1 MIWAFIKLYWK
12 QLLILIMLAA
22 LVAGARIA
30 WVSHGKSRY
39 DAGYAQAKTDQAEA
53 DKASLKLRE
62 EEKARDEREAQN
74 RIDQARNDAMLAAQ
88 RAGGL
93 QRQLN
98 TIRQQLRE
106 YSSANGFGSPA
117 GDTGVLLADLLSKSV
132 ERNRQLA
139 DFADRAA
146 VAGATCERQYDSLT
160 KRGTNSR

>member
-1 MIWAFIKLYWK
+1 MIAILKAWWK
-12 QLLILIMLAA
+12 PLALLAVLAL
-22 LVAGARIA
+22 LVAGGRIA
-30 WVSHGKSRY
+30 WVKHGQAQY
-39 DAGYAQAKTDQAEA
+39 DAGYAQRSKDQVAA
-53 DKASLKLRE
+53 DKAALKLRE
-62 EEKARDEREAQN
+62 EEKARNELEAQS

-98 TIRQQLRE
+98 TIGQQLRE
-106 YSSANGFGSPA
+106 YSAANGFGSSA

-146 VAGATCERQYDSLT
+146 AAGATCERQYDSLT
-160 KRGTNSR
+160 KRGTSSR

>member
-1 MIWAFIKLYWK
+1 MITFLKVWWK
-12 QLLILIMLAA
+12 PLALLAVLAL

-30 WVSHGKSRY
+30 WVKHGQAQY
-39 DAGYAQAKTDQAEA
+39 DAGYAKRGEDQVAA
-53 DKASLKLRE
+53 DKLTRKQRE
-62 EEKARDEREAQN
+62 EENARNEREAQN

-93 QRQLN
+93 RNQLD

-106 YSSANGFGSPA
+106 YSTANGFGSSA

-139 DFADRAA
+139 DYADRATT
-146 VAGATCERQYDSLT
+146 AGAICERQYDSLT
-160 KRGTNSR
+160 KRGTSPR

>member
-1 MIWAFIKLYWK
+1 MINILKAWWK
-12 QLLILIMLAA
+12 PLALLAVVAL
-22 LVAGARIA
+22 LVAGSRIA
-30 WVSHGKSRY
+30 WVKHGQAQY
-39 DAGYAQAKTDQAEA
+39 DAGYAKRGEEQVAA
-53 DKASLKLRE
+53 DKLTRKQRE
-62 EEKARDEREAQN
+62 EENARNEREAQN

-93 QRQLN
+93 RNQLD

-106 YSSANGFGSPA
+106 YSTANGFGSSA

-146 VAGATCERQYDSLT
+146 AAGAICERQYDSLT
-160 KRGTNSR
+160 KRGTFSR

>member
-1 MIWAFIKLYWK
+1 MISAFVKSYWK

-22 LVAGARIA
+22 LVGGGRIA
-30 WVSHGKSRY
+30 WVSHGNARY
-39 DAGYAQAKTDQAEA
+39 DAGYTQAKADQAAA
-53 DKASLKLRE
+53 DKAALKLRE

-106 YSSANGFGSPA
+106 YSSANGFGSTA

-146 VAGATCERQYDSLT
+146 AAGSTCERQYDSL
-160 KRGTNSR
+160 KRRGTNSR

>member
-1 MIWAFIKLYWK
+1 MITFLKVWWK
-12 QLLILIMLAA
+12 PLALLAVLAL

-30 WVSHGKSRY
+30 WVKHGQAQY
-39 DAGYAQAKTDQAEA
+39 DAGYAQRGVDQAEA
-53 DKASLKLRE
+53 DKLTRKRRE
-62 EEKARDEREAQN
+62 EENARNEREAQN

-93 QRQLN
+93 RNQLD

-106 YSSANGFGSPA
+106 YSTANGFGSSA

-139 DFADRAA
+139 DYADRAA
-146 VAGATCERQYDSLT
+146 AAGATCERQYDSLT
-160 KRGTNSR
+160 KLVTSSR

>member
-1 MIWAFIKLYWK
+1 MITFLKAWWK
-12 QLLILIMLAA
+12 PLMLLAVLAL
-22 LVAGARIA
+22 LVAGCRIA
-30 WVSHGKSRY
+30 WVKHGQVQY
-39 DAGYAQAKTDQAEA
+39 DAGYAKRGEDQKEV
-53 DKASLKLRE
+53 DKAALKLRE
-62 EEKARDEREAQN
+62 EEKARNEREAQN

-98 TIRQQLRE
+98 TIGQQLRE
-106 YSSANGFGSPA
+106 YSAANGFGSSA

-146 VAGATCERQYDSLT
+146 TAGATCERQYDSLT
-160 KRGTNSR
+160 KRGTSSR

>member
-1 MIWAFIKLYWK
+1 MITFLKVWWK
-12 QLLILIMLAA
+12 PLALLAVLAL

-30 WVSHGKSRY
+30 WVKHGQAQY
-39 DAGYAQAKTDQAEA
+39 DAGYAKRGEDQVAA
-53 DKASLKLRE
+53 DKLTRKQRE
-62 EEKARDEREAQN
+62 EENARNEREAQN

-93 QRQLN
+93 RNQLD

-106 YSSANGFGSPA
+106 YSTANGFGSSA

-139 DFADRAA
+139 DYADRAA
-146 VAGATCERQYDSLT
+146 AAGATCERQYDSLT
-160 KRGTNSR
+160 KRGTSSR

>member
-1 MIWAFIKLYWK
+1 MTA
-12 QLLILIMLAA
+12 ILKEWGKPLVMLAVLA
-22 LVAGARIA
+22 LLVAGCRIA
-30 WVSHGKSRY
+30 WVKHGQAQY
-39 DAGYAQAKTDQAEA
+39 DAGYAKRGEEQVEA
-53 DKASLKLRE
+53 DKAALKLRE
-62 EEKARDEREAQN
+62 EEKTRNEREAQN

-98 TIRQQLRE
+98 TIGQQLRE
-106 YSSANGFGSPA
+106 YSAANGFGSSA

-146 VAGATCERQYDSLT
+146 AAGATCERQYDSLT
-160 KRGTNSR
+160 KRGTSSR

>member
-1 MIWAFIKLYWK
+1 MITFLRAWWK
-12 QLLILIMLAA
+12 PLAVILLIAA
-22 LVAGARIA
+22 LVAGGRIA
-30 WVSHGKSRY
+30 WVSHGNARY
-39 DAGYAQAKTDQAEA
+39 DAGYAQAKADQAEA
-53 DKASLKLRE
+53 DKAALKLRE

-106 YSSANGFGSPA
+106 YSSSNGFGSPA

-139 DFADRAA
+139 DFADRA
-146 VAGATCERQYDSLT
+146 VAAGSTCERQYDSLT

>member
-1 MIWAFIKLYWK
+1 MMAILKAWWK
-12 QLLILIMLAA
+12 PLALLAVLIL

-30 WVSHGKSRY
+30 WVKHGQEQY
-39 DAGYAQAKTDQAEA
+39 DAGYAKAQADQKKADDEAKAQREQEKTEI
-53 DKASLKLRE
+53 
-62 EEKARDEREAQN
+62 EREAQS

-93 QRQLN
+93 QRQLD

-106 YSSANGFGSPA
+106 YSTANGIGSSA

-139 DFADRAA
+139 DYADRAA
-146 VAGATCERQYDSLT
+146 AAGATCERQYDSLT
-160 KRGTNSR
+160 KRGTFPR

>member
-1 MIWAFIKLYWK
+1 MIAFLKAWWK
-12 QLLILIMLAA
+12 PLALLAVLAL
-22 LVAGARIA
+22 LVAGCRIA
-30 WVSHGKSRY
+30 WVKHGQAQY
-39 DAGYAQAKTDQAEA
+39 DAGYAKRGEDQLAA
-53 DKASLKLRE
+53 DKAALKLRE
-62 EEKARDEREAQN
+62 EEKARNEREAQN

-93 QRQLN
+93 QQQLN

-106 YSSANGFGSPA
+106 YSAANGFGSPA

-146 VAGATCERQYDSLT
+146 AAGATCERQYDSLT
-160 KRGTNSR
+160 KRGTSSR